1 MATARVRVR
10 VGSPVGLHARPAA
23 LFVQAVVASGLPVFV
38 SKPDDAGGGAG
49 PVDAR
54 SILAVLALDVAC
66 GDEVELVTD
75 GENADDVLTSLATL
89 LAAG

>member
-1 MATARVRVR
+1 M
-10 VGSPVGLHARPAA
+10 
-23 LFVQAVVASGLPVFV
+23 FVQAVVASGLPVFI
-38 SKPDDAGGGAG
+38 SKPDDAGAGASA
-49 PVDAR
+49 VDAR

-75 GENADDVLTSLATL
+75 GENAADVLASLAAL